1 MIMKVQNVSCARGGT
16 PLLEGLSFSLSAGQA
31 LILRGDNGIG
41 KTTLL
46 RSLAGLS
53 SPFAGQ
59 IERDLDEVVYGA
71 HLDGVKTALTVQEN
85 LQFWASVYGQISCH
99 AALEAMNLLGLQ
111 HRLAAHLSAGQKRRL
126 GLARFMVTASKIWI
140 MDEPT
145 VSLDGPSTELFQKM
159 LTQHLEKG
167 GIAILATHIDL
178 GIVGARTLDLTLFRA
193 RHSAK
198 YPIDPS
204 NFDEALI

>member
-1 MIMKVQNVSCARGGT
+1 
-16 PLLEGLSFSLSAGQA
+16 
-31 LILRGDNGIG
+31 
-41 KTTLL
+41 
-46 RSLAGLS
+46 
-53 SPFAGQ
+53 
-59 IERDLDEVVYGA
+59 
-71 HLDGVKTALTVQEN
+71 
-85 LQFWASVYGQISCH
+85 
-99 AALEAMNLLGLQ
+99 
-111 HRLAAHLSAGQKRRL
+111 
-126 GLARFMVTASKIWI
+126 

-159 LTQHLEKG
+159 LTQHLENG